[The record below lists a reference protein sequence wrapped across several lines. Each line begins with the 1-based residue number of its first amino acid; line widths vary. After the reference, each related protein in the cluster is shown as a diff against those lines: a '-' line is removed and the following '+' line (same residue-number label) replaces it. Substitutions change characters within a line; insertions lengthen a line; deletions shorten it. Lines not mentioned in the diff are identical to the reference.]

1 MLFLLLNNYARIIPY
16 SRTPVPYLEC
26 KIVSKM
32 FVMFAAVK
40 TLLSS
45 SGLIHL
51 RLEFILI
58 QFVGIFT
65 LKFHR
70 KILNIMSLKSFF
82 KNFDFYFITWIMSFM
97 SALSVDILAFFIT
110 ETFGPTQVTIT
121 NLDLLDISSPV

>member
-45 SGLIHL
+45 SGLVHL

-65 LKFHR
+65 LKLHR
-70 KILNIMSLKSFF
+70 KILNI
-82 KNFDFYFITWIMSFM
+82 
-97 SALSVDILAFFIT
+97 LSV
-110 ETFGPTQVTIT
+110 
-121 NLDLLDISSPV
+121 